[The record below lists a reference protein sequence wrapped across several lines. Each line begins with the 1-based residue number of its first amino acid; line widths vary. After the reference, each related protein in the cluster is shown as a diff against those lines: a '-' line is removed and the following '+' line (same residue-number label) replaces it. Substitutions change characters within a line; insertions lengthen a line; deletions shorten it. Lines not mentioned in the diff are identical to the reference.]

1 MYVYALISGVT
12 LFMTSQRQERY
23 EQHLLVME
31 IKLLV

>member
-12 LFMTSQRQERY
+12 QFMTFQRQERY